1 MKNYRI
7 TVNSVV
13 YDVTVEETSGTE
25 VSKNAVLQPVPAVN
39 KAETNTEVKKPD
51 LSGKAIKAQVPGKIT
66 NILVKEG
73 QSVKSGDTIVM
84 LEAMKMEIPV
94 VSSET
99 GVVSSILVS
108 VGQNVENG
116 DNLVLL

>member
-7 TVNSVV
+7 TVNSTV
-13 YDVTVEETSGTE
+13 YEVTVEEI
-25 VSKNAVLQPVPAVN
+25 N
-39 KAETNTEVKKPD
+39 AETTAVVNNNSQPLINNNAEIKKEIRNKE

-66 NILVKEG
+66 QILVKEG
-73 QSVKSGDTIVM
+73 QSIKNGDTIVM

-94 VSSET
+94 LSSET

-108 VGQNVENG
+108 VGQSVENG
-116 DNLVLL
+116 DSLVLL

>member
-7 TVNSVV
+7 TVNGVE
-13 YDVTVEETSGTE
+13 YDVAVEEI
-25 VSKNAVLQPVPAVN
+25 SKDNMIVNTPVQSPATVN
-39 KAETNTEVKKPD
+39 KAEGKKEAAKPVV
-51 LSGKAIKAQVPGKIT
+51 SGKAIKAQVPGKIT

-73 QSVKSGDTIVM
+73 QSIKNGDTVVM

-94 VSSET
+94 VASED

-108 VGQNVENG
+108 VGQNVESG
-116 DNLVLL
+116 DALISL